1 MKPEGIYLDHSAAT
15 YLDPKVK
22 QAMEPYGDLEYANPS
37 SLHSLGKKAKEALN
51 QARNNA
57 ASLLNAKPS
66 EIIFTAGG
74 TESINLAIF
83 GVVGANDA
91 HIITS
96 NVEHHAVLSSCKLL
110 ETKGCKISYLP
121 ADKEGFIS
129 LEQLKKAVKP
139 ETTLISIMYANN
151 EIGTIEPIKEISAW
165 LKILNQQRISVGLGK
180 ILFHTDACQAGGF
193 LNIDIID
200 IGVDLMTLNG
210 SKIYGPKQTGILFVK
225 KGIELNP
232 LIYGGGQERNL
243 RSGTENIPGII
254 GFTKALELVQKDRLN
269 ENDRLQKLRNYVI
282 SQICNKIP
290 DVIING
296 PKDYSILPNKIK
308 RLPNNI
314 NVSFKKVDGNLLLAY
329 LDKRGIY
336 VSTGSA
342 CSSKG
347 NEPSHVLMSINCSEN
362 YINGSLRMTLGK
374 RNTKEDLDYLIK
386 ILVSGVK
393 EIRQISMITTD
404 LEKIKGTPLDAG
416 CIKMTSTK
424 F

>member
-1 MKPEGIYLDHSAAT
+1 
-15 YLDPKVK
+15 
-22 QAMEPYGDLEYANPS
+22 
-37 SLHSLGKKAKEALN
+37 
-51 QARNNA
+51 
-57 ASLLNAKPS
+57 
-66 EIIFTAGG
+66 
-74 TESINLAIF
+74 
-83 GVVGANDA
+83 
-91 HIITS
+91 
-96 NVEHHAVLSSCKLL
+96 
-110 ETKGCKISYLP
+110 
-121 ADKEGFIS
+121 
-129 LEQLKKAVKP
+129 
-139 ETTLISIMYANN
+139 MYANN

-165 LKILNQQRISVGLGK
+165 LKILNQQRISAGLGR
-180 ILFHTDACQAGGF
+180 ILFHTDACQAAGS

-225 KGIELNP
+225 KGIELKP